1 MAITSK
7 NVREFIESPMMQG
20 IHEVAVYK
28 VNVIKWNTP
37 NPTHAFVNLYE
48 PTTRALLNSTM
59 LSGDPAISGSLVFTP
74 ALYNTEEGKHYLLLI
89 GWSGTFGIRSAYG
102 TIIGEL

>member
-7 NVREFIESPMMQG
+7 TVREFIESPMMQG
-20 IHEVAVYK
+20 THEIFVYR
-28 VNVIKWNTP
+28 VDAIKWKTP

-48 PTTRALLNSTM
+48 PTTRTLLNSTM

-74 ALYNTEEGKHYLLLI
+74 AIYNIEEGKHYLLLI

>member
-20 IHEVAVYK
+20 IHEVAVYRINAIQWK
-28 VNVIKWNTP
+28 TP

-48 PTTRALLNSTM
+48 PTTRTLLNSTM

-74 ALYNTEEGKHYLLLI
+74 AIYNIEEGKHYLLLI